1 MGAPPVALV
10 GTTASGKSAL
20 AMALARSRPGVELVS
35 VDSMQVYRGMD
46 IGTAK
51 PSEAERA
58 EVAHHGLDLVDPW
71 QEWTVAEFRDAV
83 VAAVDGIEARGH
95 RALLVG
101 GTGLYLQA
109 VVDDLDL
116 PGRYPE
122 ARAEVDAEPDTAAL
136 HARLEAL
143 DPVAASRMEATN
155 RRRIARALE
164 VTMGSGRP
172 FSSFGPGVAA
182 YPPTRFGLI
191 GVRLPREVVDARIAE
206 RYANQLEVGFLDE
219 VRRVWEDPRGVSQS
233 AGQALGYKEL
243 AAHIA
248 GRCTLDEA
256 LDTAIQRTRRFAR
269 RQERWFRRDPRIAW
283 IEPSNPRD
291 PSGALDQLLVA
302 WDGTRA

>member
-1 MGAPPVALV
+1 MGASPVALV
-10 GTTASGKSAL
+10 GTTASGKSSL
-20 AMALARSRPGVELVS
+20 AMALARTRPGVELVS

-51 PSEAERA
+51 ASAAERS
-58 EVAHHGLDLVDPW
+58 EVPHHGLDLVDPW
-71 QEWTVAEFRDAV
+71 QECTVAEFRDAV
-83 VAAVDGIEARGH
+83 VRAVGDIEARGR

-109 VVDDLDL
+109 VVDDLEL

-122 ARAEVDAEPDTAAL
+122 ARAEVEAEPDTAAL
-136 HARLEAL
+136 HVRLAAL

-164 VTMGSGRP
+164 VTLGSGQP
-172 FSSFGPGVAA
+172 FSSFGPGVDA
-182 YPPTRFGLI
+182 YPPTRFGLV
-191 GVRLPREVVDARIAE
+191 GVRLPREIVDARIAV
-206 RYANQLEVGFLDE
+206 RYADQLDAGFLEE
-219 VRRVWEDPRGVSQS
+219 VQRVWDDPRGVSQS

-243 AAHIA
+243 AAHLD

-256 LDTAIQRTRRFAR
+256 LDTAMARTRRFAR

-283 IEPSNPRD
+283 IEPPDPHD
-291 PSGALDQLLVA
+291 PSSALDQLLAA
-302 WDGTRA
+302 WDAAA